1 MNIILEA
8 IWKHFKK
15 HYGKLNNPVQ
25 KNEYVLYNA
34 ICVKFQDRQHQAMLT
49 ESLSVVA

>member
-25 KNEYVLYNA
+25 KMSMYYT
-34 ICVKFQDRQHQAMLT
+34 MLF
-49 ESLSVVA
+49 V